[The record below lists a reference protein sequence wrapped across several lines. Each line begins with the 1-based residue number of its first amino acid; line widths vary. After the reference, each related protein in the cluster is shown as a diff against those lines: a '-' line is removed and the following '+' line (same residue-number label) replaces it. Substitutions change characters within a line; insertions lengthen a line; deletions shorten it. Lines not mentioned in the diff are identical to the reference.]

1 MLEAE
6 TPSFDSGS
14 LRLRFPGNT
23 MSQSQVHAA
32 EKQAFRKRRRQLRL
46 YPTYVPV
53 YKQFRTAA
61 PWAVGTTLS
70 KLGSVLPSSLPLR
83 ESPGSTRAVPAATP
97 LVTVS
102 SPPAAARRP
111 VGTASPMALPGLAV
125 LLILICCSM
134 TTDHGRKSRREMAP
148 CGAPG
153 SLGLCSFS
161 VKRPSLRSRPHRLA
175 AVRDNQPLPIVAL
188 FSANLAGNPR
198 AAADNLTCRV
208 HDVDQL
214 SCSWA
219 VGEEAPAD
227 VQYQFYLK
235 QSVET
240 WQCPKY
246 TQNQQGVNVQ
256 CHFDSI
262 SLQPQRQ
269 AQFRFLVNGTSG
281 DSEIPCRVMI
291 HRLQEIEIL
300 AAPNITKKWCN
311 ENDSF
316 MEWEVRSLFTEDI
329 KYELE
334 IQKGTDLAYKEETE
348 LKSLRLR
355 NPGPYTVKVKAMD
368 SLFFGR
374 RPPGQWSAPQ
384 HLDCGGK
391 NASFPF
397 WLVYLLAPL
406 GALLLV
412 GLVFLCRSP
421 CALQMA
427 WDPEQESQ
435 EECPVVQVQVLG
447 EA

>member
-1 MLEAE
+1 
-6 TPSFDSGS
+6 
-14 LRLRFPGNT
+14 
-23 MSQSQVHAA
+23 
-32 EKQAFRKRRRQLRL
+32 
-46 YPTYVPV
+46 
-53 YKQFRTAA
+53 
-61 PWAVGTTLS
+61 
-70 KLGSVLPSSLPLR
+70 
-83 ESPGSTRAVPAATP
+83 
-97 LVTVS
+97 
-102 SPPAAARRP
+102 
-111 VGTASPMALPGLAV
+111 MALPGLAA

-134 TTDHGRKSRREMAP
+134 TTDHAISDPDPPIKNLRIDPERKRLVWDQHGNVSEIGCYVNSKILRKATKNP
-148 CGAPG
+148 YCT
-153 SLGLCSFS
+153 LGDLSCEVKNYTVKVMKGQPFS
-161 VKRPSLRSRPHRLA
+161 DWILYPK
-175 AVRDNQPLPIVAL
+175 Q
-188 FSANLAGNPR
+188 GNPR

-227 VQYQFYLK
+227 VQYQFYLQ

-262 SLQPQRQ
+262 SLHPQRQ

-300 AAPNITKKWCN
+300 AAPNITKKWCK

-384 HLDCGGK
+384 HLDCGSK

-412 GLVFLCRSP
+412 GLVFLCRRWPVVQKLFPRVPHVKDPVGDSF
-421 CALQMA
+421 QNERMMA